1 MIPVFHLL
9 SHIFVFYVTIKHFY
23 YKFTVSGLK
32 DKFMVYYRWSG
43 RLHREKIHTPVMFDE
58 VLDMKPFCDSVS
70 ADVNYRLTGVVIHH
84 GTGFKSGHYT
94 ANCWNPESGKLVTSN
109 ILNFPVERSS

>member
-1 MIPVFHLL
+1 MLL
-9 SHIFVFYVTIKHFY
+9 DNYIVNF
-23 YKFTVSGLK
+23 
-32 DKFMVYYRWSG
+32 RWSG

-58 VLDMKPFCDSVS
+58 VLDMKPFCDSVT
-70 ADVNYRLTGVVIHH
+70 ADVNYRLIGVVIHH

-94 ANCWNPESGKLVTSN
+94 ANCWNPESGKLFTSN